1 MKKYLIIRFGELFLK
16 KKNRSLFINR
26 LVDNLKNSF
35 QKNNL
40 KLVKIERYFDQ
51 LFIDAENLDIEE
63 SNCIESILK
72 NTFGISSYYT
82 GYLSN
87 KGIIKEIE
95 FFFENMD
102 KFLEIDFTKFRL
114 TFKRRDKSFPIKSI
128 DLQKKFGGLVA
139 KKFNLN
145 ISLEEYEK
153 NIEISIYKDFAIF
166 LLKRVKC
173 LEGLPIGSS
182 GKALILFS
190 GGIDSSVAA
199 YNLMKRGLEV
209 EFLHFYVN
217 EQNDKS
223 KIFSL
228 IKKLKKFNNHKGNLY
243 LVNTKNILR
252 EISHIEIDS
261 YRIIILKRM
270 FLRFAEKLANKNKI
284 ELIANGDSL
293 GQVASQTI
301 ESMHTIYSSINSKL
315 IVSPLITRD
324 KQEIINEAKKI
335 DVYDLSISQYEDCCF
350 VFQPRN
356 PIIKPSIKQAEYLEE
371 KILWREIFDETNI
384 ELNQI

>member
-1 MKKYLIIRFGELFLK
+1 M
-16 KKNRSLFINR
+16 
-26 LVDNLKNSF
+26 
-35 QKNNL
+35 
-40 KLVKIERYFDQ
+40 
-51 LFIDAENLDIEE
+51 
-63 SNCIESILK
+63 
-72 NTFGISSYYT
+72 
-82 GYLSN
+82 
-87 KGIIKEIE
+87 
-95 FFFENMD
+95 
-102 KFLEIDFTKFRL
+102 TKF
-114 TFKRRDKSFPIKSI
+114 FPTKSI
-128 DLQKKFGGLVA
+128 DLQRKFGGLVA

-145 ISLEEYEK
+145 VSLVEYEK
-153 NIEISIYKDFAIF
+153 NIEIAIHKKFAIF
-166 LLKRVKC
+166 LLRKIKC

-182 GKALILFS
+182 GRALILFS

-209 EFLHFYVN
+209 DFLHFYVD
-217 EQNDKS
+217 EKNDKN

-228 IKKLKKFNNHKGNLY
+228 VKKLKQFNNYKGNLY
-243 LVNTKNILR
+243 LVNTKKLLR

-270 FLRFAEKLANKNKI
+270 FLRFAEKLADRNNI

-315 IVSPLITRD
+315 IISPLVTRD

-335 DVYDLSISQYEDCCF
+335 DIYDLSISEYEDCCF

-356 PIIKPSIKQAEYLEE
+356 PIIKPLIKTAESLEE
-371 KILWREIFDETNI
+371 KILWKEVFDETNI
-384 ELNQI
+384 ELIQI

>member
-40 KLVKIERYFDQ
+40 KIVKIERYFDQ
-51 LFIDAENLDIEE
+51 LFIDTENLDIEE
-63 SNCIESILK
+63 SNCVESILK

-87 KGIIKEIE
+87 KEIIKEIE

-102 KFLEIDFTKFRL
+102 KFLEINFTKFRL
-114 TFKRRDKSFPIKSI
+114 TIKRRDKSFPIKSI
-128 DLQKKFGGLVA
+128 DLQRKFGGLVA
-139 KKFNLN
+139 KKFNLK

-153 NIEISIYKDFAIF
+153 NIEVVIHKNFAIF

-217 EQNDKS
+217 EKNNKN

-228 IKKLKKFNNHKGNLY
+228 IEKLKIFNNHKGNLY

-252 EISHIEIDS
+252 EISHIEINS

-270 FLRFAEKLANKNKI
+270 FFRLAERLANKNKI

-301 ESMHTIYSSINSKL
+301 ESMHTIYSSISSKL
-315 IVSPLITRD
+315 IISPLVTRD

-335 DVYDLSISQYEDCCF
+335 GVYDLSISPYEDCCL

-356 PIIKPSIKQAEYLEE
+356 PIIKPSIRQAEYLEE
-371 KILWREIFDETNI
+371 KIL
-384 ELNQI
+384 